1 MNAENAKKKKSENS
15 LRKSVIKERNEFVN
29 YRSISE
35 INAILNAILI
45 SEILSLP
52 YCVVL
57 ANPPK
62 LSQSHQN

>member
-35 INAILNAILI
+35 INAILNAFII
-45 SEILSLP
+45 PEILSLP

-62 LSQSHQN
+62 RSQIHQN